1 MQDGNIHNLYSSQ
14 NPFMEVG
21 KAYSTFARGGKPT
34 NNFRKKNET
43 TQLDMDERL
52 LNGS

>member
-1 MQDGNIHNLYSSQ
+1 MVNKISNS
-14 NPFMEVG
+14 PFMEIG
-21 KAYSTFARGGKPT
+21 KAFSTFARGGKLT

-43 TQLDMDERL
+43 TQLDIDDRL